1 MDKIARIV
9 DLAKNVMQLH
19 GVDSMAGR
27 DRKAISRQKFLEWF
41 ANLEEGPS
49 AWSMWREPAE

>member
-1 MDKIARIV
+1 V